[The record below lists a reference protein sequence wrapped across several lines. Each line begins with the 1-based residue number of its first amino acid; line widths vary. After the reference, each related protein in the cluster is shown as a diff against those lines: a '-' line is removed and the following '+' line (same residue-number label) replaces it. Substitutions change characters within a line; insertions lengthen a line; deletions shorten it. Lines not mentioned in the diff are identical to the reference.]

1 MTLYLTDRTPPDEI
15 RRAREAGI
23 VALKLYPAGA
33 TTNSDAGVTDIR
45 KTYATLEAMQR
56 EGLLL
61 LVHGEVTDADIDL
74 FDREA
79 VFIDRVLQPLRR
91 DFPGLKVVFEH
102 ITTREAAQ
110 YVAAGDDHLA
120 ATITA
125 HHLLFNRNAIFLG
138 GMRPHYYC
146 LPVLKRE
153 EHRLALVAAA
163 TSGSPKFFLGTDSA
177 PHAAALKE
185 HAAACA
191 GCYTALS
198 ALELYAAGLRRCR
211 RAGQA
216 GRLCQLPRRRF
227 LRPAAQ
233 RRPHHAAPP
242 GLDAARE
249 PALRRDAAQAAVW
262 RRNAELDTGDRGMI
276 EKQPRIALLID
287 ADNSPASKID
297 VILAELAKVG
307 VTNIRRA
314 YGNWK
319 KDGLKGW
326 EAVLHEY
333 AIRPVQQF
341 DYSKGKN
348 ATDMGMVI
356 EAMDLLYTDQP
367 EAFGIVSSDAD
378 FTPLVMHL
386 KAKGAQVFGF
396 GAKKTPLPFVNACS
410 RFLYLEHLGQPVA
423 VDEPRDAKASKTDKP
438 RPKAAAQGGNGVG
451 NGDAAPTRLDSAAL
465 KQDARLVS
473 LLRNAVESA
482 AGEDG
487 WSALGSVG
495 QQIGNQA
502 SFDPRNYGYRKLLDL
517 IEATQLFEL
526 DRRGT
531 QFVLRDKKLAKAG

>member
-1 MTLYLTDRTPPDEI
+1 
-15 RRAREAGI
+15 
-23 VALKLYPAGA
+23 
-33 TTNSDAGVTDIR
+33 
-45 KTYATLEAMQR
+45 
-56 EGLLL
+56 
-61 LVHGEVTDADIDL
+61 
-74 FDREA
+74 
-79 VFIDRVLQPLRR
+79 
-91 DFPGLKVVFEH
+91 
-102 ITTREAAQ
+102 
-110 YVAAGDDHLA
+110 
-120 ATITA
+120 
-125 HHLLFNRNAIFLG
+125 
-138 GMRPHYYC
+138 
-146 LPVLKRE
+146 
-153 EHRLALVAAA
+153 
-163 TSGSPKFFLGTDSA
+163 
-177 PHAAALKE
+177 
-185 HAAACA
+185 
-191 GCYTALS
+191 
-198 ALELYAAGLRRCR
+198 
-211 RAGQA
+211 
-216 GRLCQLPRRRF
+216 
-227 LRPAAQ
+227 
-233 RRPHHAAPP
+233 
-242 GLDAARE
+242 
-249 PALRRDAAQAAVW
+249 
-262 RRNAELDTGDRGMI
+262 MI

-287 ADNSPASKID
+287 ADNSPAAKID

-367 EAFGIVSSDAD
+367 DAFGIVSSDAD

-410 RFLYLEHLGQPVA
+410 RFLYLENLGQPVA
-423 VDEPRDAKASKTDKP
+423 VDEPRAAKAAKP
-438 RPKAAAQGGNGVG
+438 KPESVAKGNGES
-451 NGDAAPTRLDSAAL
+451 APTRMDAAAL
-465 KQDARLVS
+465 KQDARLVT

-487 WSALGSVG
+487 WSALGAVG

-531 QFVLRDKKLAKAG
+531 QFVLRDKRLAKSGGA

>member
-1 MTLYLTDRTPPDEI
+1 
-15 RRAREAGI
+15 
-23 VALKLYPAGA
+23 
-33 TTNSDAGVTDIR
+33 
-45 KTYATLEAMQR
+45 
-56 EGLLL
+56 
-61 LVHGEVTDADIDL
+61 
-74 FDREA
+74 
-79 VFIDRVLQPLRR
+79 
-91 DFPGLKVVFEH
+91 
-102 ITTREAAQ
+102 
-110 YVAAGDDHLA
+110 
-120 ATITA
+120 
-125 HHLLFNRNAIFLG
+125 
-138 GMRPHYYC
+138 
-146 LPVLKRE
+146 
-153 EHRLALVAAA
+153 
-163 TSGSPKFFLGTDSA
+163 
-177 PHAAALKE
+177 
-185 HAAACA
+185 
-191 GCYTALS
+191 
-198 ALELYAAGLRRCR
+198 
-211 RAGQA
+211 
-216 GRLCQLPRRRF
+216 
-227 LRPAAQ
+227 
-233 RRPHHAAPP
+233 
-242 GLDAARE
+242 
-249 PALRRDAAQAAVW
+249 
-262 RRNAELDTGDRGMI
+262 MI

-410 RFLYLEHLGQPVA
+410 RFLYLENLGQPVA
-423 VDEPRDAKASKTDKP
+423 AEEPRAAKSSAHK
-438 RPKAAAQGGNGVG
+438 PKAAAKNSGNG
-451 NGDAAPTRLDSAAL
+451 NGEAAPTRLDASAL
-465 KQDARLVS
+465 KQDARLVT

-487 WSALGSVG
+487 WSALGAVG

-517 IEATQLFEL
+517 IEATQLFDL

-531 QFVLRDKKLAKAG
+531 QFVLRDKRLAKGA